1 MGSYMSN
8 SFLNSLHEK
17 LESLLIDQ
25 TVKKSVQIYAGQ
37 ILGEGLLMFYQT
49 SLARIKMF
57 VSLLSQLDSG
67 ERLSSGQEV
76 LLSYSLMLFTRR
88 DIGKKR
94 ILVLPVLDAIISLH
108 QSTDVNYCYQ
118 RQQSVLS
125 D

>member
-1 MGSYMSN
+1 
-8 SFLNSLHEK
+8 
-17 LESLLIDQ
+17 
-25 TVKKSVQIYAGQ
+25 
-37 ILGEGLLMFYQT
+37 MFYQT

-76 LLSYSLMLFTRR
+76 LLSYSLKLFTRR

-94 ILVLPVLDAIISLH
+94 ILVLPVLNAIISLR
-108 QSTDVNYCYQ
+108 QSTGVNYCYQ